1 MLGSKSTGVR
11 LPLEEVPQPDPASEH
26 VKQQEAGWAAS
37 TKVISKAEWTGSAEK
52 SNMGMR
58 EKRNRSRELR
68 VVSLL
73 WV

>member
-1 MLGSKSTGVR
+1 MR
-11 LPLEEVPQPDPASEH
+11 LPLEEVQQPDAAREQ

-37 TKVISKAEWTGSAEK
+37 TKVISKAEWTGSAER
-52 SNMGMR
+52 SNMGTR
-58 EKRNRSRELR
+58 EKSNRSREPR